1 MANDLSGP
9 GDQFERVADGTP
21 DAGSVRVWIEPDQN
35 APAGCGRIMV
45 SREGEGGDS
54 HPSILSAA
62 IPFLTRIFG
71 ILSQDSPRIVSNF
84 AIRSHSVAN
93 DNSFWLG
100 DDAVDG
106 SDGVFGSDVDAATL
120 ANGDA
125 VVAWV
130 GDDQKVHARLFP
142 TDNDTDVSSA
152 VSNANLNELLANLGE
167 AGQGAANGPGRLKL
181 VPLGQN
187 GVAAFWLA
195 ELGLTA
201 ALVGKAI
208 LSQIS
213 PAEAGEGGGSAN
225 VWTLSDLPPVLV
237 PKGANGIA
245 VKVSADGAIKVAV
258 GVEGAED
265 VHVNLAIVQGADGA
279 GAVQLALAD
288 DQANAPGEGE
298 IEPVTLVAQGSGAA
312 IGATDH
318 GGAQDGA
325 VGASLPGQVSQL
337 QDGPSSEA
345 TSKETGKSLFSG
357 TPPVIVITQG
367 GIAIAVEVRP
377 GAEPETSTIQF
388 SIIGKDGLG
397 TPTIVTD
404 HAITNDAENLALDLQ
419 PAVTGTGDG
428 ISLAWLEA
436 TDTGGAH
443 GLALKLQSYDADG
456 HAESG
461 TPATVAVSSDT
472 VTSISDFAITYLGN
486 GAHHQE
492 NGEHS
497 NSAASSAAAAGDNE
511 DQGDGEAAA
520 PARAE
525 ESNSGGPAGNASA
538 SAASETSGGSPA
550 SEGGV
555 EPSIALVWVQNADSE
570 GYGSIMGQ
578 LYGIAQSEEAEN
590 GTSEDGDDCGCGQ
603 LVALGC
609 DGEQGGGSDAAFAV
623 DDDGTQGNGAIGR
636 APSVA
641 SAGENAIVVTWVQE
655 TSTGSG
661 VEVVGGIILHTG
673 EVASFASLD
682 LADLMPQGLVAG
694 TDPQVMT
701 TDDGDIVISWVQA
714 DSSGGFDAA
723 AAVYERGQSGGWIK
737 PDGALLLSHFDDVPT
752 GLQLTLTD
760 GNTPKIVVT
769 WQEDG
774 NTVTGQNFDLEGQ
787 STGHEFSYS
796 ASEESRESGS
806 GSGSSSDDGM
816 SAAILPDGQLLVVFS
831 GEDQSQSG
839 ISAVIVSI
847 DDASGDAGE
856 YVPSTSSTSAV
867 AVIDEANDQI
877 VINLSGTG
885 DIGTAV
891 PDLAVASAAAAD
903 GGGTGGDVSA
913 SDNLIF
919 VPGFGNDISDY
930 VDEQQMFDEQ
940 ALSQDAIADAFDAL
954 QYANALNDSINME
967 VITFDAT
974 NVVVIRD
981 FETLGS

>member
-9 GDQFERVADGTP
+9 GDQFENVADGAP
-21 DAGSVRVWIEPDQN
+21 DAGSIRVWVEPDQN

-54 HPSILSAA
+54 YPSILSAA

-71 ILSQDSPRIVSNF
+71 ILSQDSPRIASNF

-100 DDAVDG
+100 EEATDG

-130 GDDQKVHARLFP
+130 GDDEKVHARLFP
-142 TDNDTDVSSA
+142 TGNDADVSSA
-152 VSNANLNELLANLGE
+152 VSNANLNELLADLGE
-167 AGQGAANGPGRLKL
+167 AGQGTANGPGRLKL

-187 GVAAFWLA
+187 GFAAFWLA

-208 LSQIS
+208 LSQVS
-213 PAEAGEGGGSAN
+213 PAEAGEGGGPVN
-225 VWTLSDLPPVLV
+225 VWTLGDLPPVLV
-237 PKGANGIA
+237 PKGANGVA
-245 VKVSADGAIKVAV
+245 AKVSADGAIKVAV
-258 GVEGAED
+258 SVDGAED
-265 VHVNLAIVQGADGA
+265 VHVNLAIVQGADGT
-279 GAVQLALAD
+279 GGVQLAFAD
-288 DQANAPGEGE
+288 DQAKAPPADGVDEL
-298 IEPVTLVAQGSGAA
+298 VTLVAHGSGAA

-318 GGAQDGA
+318 GVQDGTIG
-325 VGASLPGQVSQL
+325 VSLSGQVSQG
-337 QDGPSSEA
+337 QDGPSSEV
-345 TSKETGKSLFSG
+345 TSKESGGSLFSG
-357 TPPVIVITQG
+357 TPPVIVFTQG
-367 GIAIAVEVRP
+367 GIAIAVEVKP

-388 SIIGKDGLG
+388 SIVGKDGLG

-404 HAITNDAENLALDLQ
+404 HAITHDAENLALDLQ
-419 PAVTGTGDG
+419 PAVTGTADG

-436 TDTGGAH
+436 TDTAGAP
-443 GLALKLQSYDADG
+443 GLALKLQSYDSDG

-492 NGEHS
+492 SDEHS
-497 NSAASSAAAAGDNE
+497 NSATSFAAALGDSQ
-511 DQGDGEAAA
+511 DQGDGESAA
-520 PARAE
+520 PDSGE
-525 ESNSGGPAGNASA
+525 ESISGGAADNASA
-538 SAASETSGGSPA
+538 SIASEASGGSAA
-550 SEGGV
+550 SGGGV
-555 EPSIALVWVQNADSE
+555 EPSIAVVWVQNADAD

-578 LYGIAQSEEAEN
+578 LYGIAESDKAEN
-590 GTSEDGDDCGCGQ
+590 TTSDDEGDCGCGQ

-609 DGEQGGGSDAAFAV
+609 DGELGGGSDEAFAV
-623 DDDGTQGNGAIGR
+623 DDDGTEGSGATGR

-655 TSTGSG
+655 TSAGSG
-661 VEVVGGIILHTG
+661 VEVVGGIILNTG
-673 EVASFASLD
+673 ENASFASLD

-694 TDPQVMT
+694 TDPQVIT

-714 DSSGGFDAA
+714 GNSGGFDAA
-723 AAVYERGQSGGWIK
+723 AAVYERGQSGAWIK

-752 GLQLTLTD
+752 GLQLSLTD

-774 NTVTGQNFDLEGQ
+774 NTVTGQKFDLDGQ

-796 ASEESRESGS
+796 ASEESGGS
-806 GSGSSSDDGM
+806 GSGSDSSGGDGM

-847 DDASGDAGE
+847 DGALGDAL
-856 YVPSTSSTSAV
+856 PTSSSTSAL

-885 DIGTAV
+885 DSGTAV
-891 PDLAVASAAAAD
+891 PDLAAASAAAAD
-903 GGGTGGDVSA
+903 GGSTGGDVNA

-940 ALSQDAIADAFDAL
+940 APSHDAIADAFDAL